1 MIISVLKETK
11 IEEGRVALTP
21 ANVKELTRLK
31 HKVYVQKNAG
41 VLIGF
46 TNKDYRKAGARII
59 TSTKDLIIKAKL
71 ILKVKEPTFKEL
83 NMMKEGQIVF
93 SFLHLAP
100 EKKLIRKILKRK
112 IVALAYET
120 IELKDGSLP
129 LLAPMSEIAGRLA
142 AQNGAHFLR
151 ADKGG
156 RGVLIGG
163 TSRAKPAEVLILGG
177 GVVGENAAKVAIGMG
192 ATTRIV
198 DISRKRLQTLK
209 KKYRECL
216 KIYLSNSK
224 NISRLV
230 PQADLLIG
238 AVLLPGANAPKLIS
252 RNLVKKMK
260 NGSVIVDVSIDQGGC
275 VETSVVTSHNKPVVN
290 KYGVLHYGVPNMPG
304 SVPMTGT
311 LALTNAT
318 FPYIKKLANLGLAEC
333 CRKHP
338 EMRLAINCAYG
349 EIVHPGL
356 LGS

>member
-11 IEEGRVALTP
+11 EREGRVALTP

-41 VLIGF
+41 IAIGF
-46 TNKDYRKAGARII
+46 TNKDYRKAGGRILA
-59 TSTKDLIIKAKL
+59 STRDLIKKAKL

-100 EKKLIRKILKRK
+100 EKKLIRKILQKK

-120 IELKDGSLP
+120 VELKDGSLP

-142 AQNGAHFLR
+142 TQNGAHFLR

-156 RGVLIGG
+156 KGVLIGG
-163 TSRAKPAEVLILGG
+163 TSRAKPAVVLILGG
-177 GVVGENAAKVAIGMG
+177 GVVGENAAKVAMGMG
-192 ATTRIV
+192 GTTCIV
-198 DISRKRLQTLK
+198 DISQKRLKTLK
-209 KKYRECL
+209 KKYRGHL
-216 KIYLSNSK
+216 KTSLSTPK
-224 NISRLV
+224 NIRRLV

-238 AVLLPGANAPKLIS
+238 AVLLPGAHAPKLVPRS
-252 RNLVKKMK
+252 LVKKMK
-260 NGSVIVDVSIDQGGC
+260 KGSVIVDVSIDQGGC
-275 VETSVVTSHNKPVVN
+275 VETSVVTSHNKPVVT
-290 KYGVLHYGVPNMPG
+290 KHGVLHYGVPNMPG

-318 FPYIKKLANLGLAEC
+318 LPYIKKLANLGLAGA

-356 LGS
+356 LT